1 MKTVSIRFSD
11 MDKKTLLYLG
21 YVGENLHRRILID
34 CKKEFEEMPGAI
46 PALVVTAPNGLK
58 YPVDVT
64 VEGNTV
70 IWDITNSDLIHHG
83 NGEIQLTLTKDSE
96 VGKSAKCRTKVDESI
111 EPDGEA
117 PDPIENWLIRA
128 ENLLEEIPEEI
139 ADAIEEAKASG
150 MFDGVG
156 ISSIGYVKTVGKVN
170 TYRINL
176 TDGSF
181 YDFEVSNGEDGQP
194 GTNGVG
200 IANIAKTGTVGLV
213 DTYTITLT
221 NGQTYPFTVT
231 NGQNGA
237 EIDDTTPALNKV
249 FSSFK
254 VNEELTQLKSA
265 ITAMGSDVT
274 DLNGAVFTSEEEIVD
289 APNLFETVTDTEMR
303 LNFSAGVFG
312 QSEALYGFYVDI
324 HEYRGKKILIKRDNT
339 GQRLRGAFTQEIPAV
354 GVAYTNDFDKWAGI
368 SRARTIVVPDSANYM
383 YLAYYSATDDT
394 NTREQCLAGMTVVQI
409 DDKNLFDD
417 ASNDLTLSLDG
428 EVYGQGTI
436 LYGFYVPIDIE
447 AGNAIVISRTNT
459 GTRFRCAFSSEIPAV
474 GVQYMSYTKQIYD
487 EKNNI
492 YIIVPNGAKY
502 LYIAYYNSNSD
513 SKTKQQ
519 LIDGMDIRYCIP
531 AKITDDTGKQSRIEE
546 LRNDIYIK
554 AKENLLNEKSEIMTL
569 GMESYRFVS
578 GTTLF
583 GFYVPI
589 DPAKGTTITIRR
601 KNAGQRFRVVSC
613 ANVPAVNVSFTNNKR
628 KDNDNGKSIVY
639 DRIELTDKYMYVAFY
654 SSTYDTLTKEELLQ
668 GMTIIYGTDADYVA
682 EESRIDRLDYARECT
697 FTNGNI
703 NGEGGIIESAKHIVS
718 NFIRI
723 NGRYGIS
730 TPATYKITVH
740 EYDYNG
746 KYIYSYNVTNAVKYY
761 YHWGMLRVCISKSD
775 NTDISPSTVDFSQIK
790 MPISRY
796 SAKGFVDSETVVLDA
811 ENSTIDDVYAYYDR
825 SVATHNR
832 YASKTFLCNEESG
845 LPIYYY
851 TLGSGAKKICI
862 ITGQHG
868 PGAGGDPRD
877 SVITVA
883 KMMHDMMEGNFA
895 DGSLLQ
901 MLHDDCT
908 VMVFPVFN
916 PYGYNFFR
924 RTNAEQVD
932 TNRDWADKET
942 DAVSNAEPVI
952 SAFDADIILDVHC
965 NGTTP
970 LDNADVEMQFNY
982 GDYNT
987 TFKNAVKDY
996 FASYYNIDLL
1006 ARTDASSANPE
1017 KTLSYYIRVTKQKL
1031 GGLIEMRWFL
1041 KESAALHNEQI
1052 ESANY
1057 AFIVNSLK
1065 YFLSVLNSTQFVLEK
1080 TPNQNQY

>member
-1 MKTVSIRFSD
+1 MRTISYKLDDLKKAIIRI
-11 MDKKTLLYLG
+11 G
-21 YVGENLHRRILID
+21 YVGENHHTQVRID
-34 CKKEFEEMPGAI
+34 CKDLFKEYPDAAVSAAI
-46 PALVVTAPNGLK
+46 VSPAGQSYPKVVTVDGPT
-58 YPVDVT
+58 VVWDVT
-64 VEGNTV
+64 
-70 IWDITNSDLIHHG
+70 DSDLAAEG
-83 NGEIQLTLTKDSE
+83 DGEIQLTFTE
-96 VGKSAKCRTKVDESI
+96 GGVVAKTAVARFNVYRSI
-111 EPDGEA
+111 TADGPA
-117 PDPIENWLIRA
+117 PDPVDDWLQEASEALEDIEAA
-128 ENLLEEIPEEI
+128 EVNQPII
-139 ADAIEEAKASG
+139 GQDGYWYTWDQEAGK
-150 MFDGVG
+150 
-156 ISSIGYVKTVGKVN
+156 YVKTN
-170 TYRINL
+170 TKAQ
-176 TDGSF
+176 
-181 YDFEVSNGEDGQP
+181 GEDGQP
-194 GTNGVG
+194 GHTPEKGVDYWT
-200 IANIAKTGTVGLV
+200 AADKAEMESDVA
-213 DTYTITLT
+213 
-221 NGQTYPFTVT
+221 
-231 NGQNGA
+231 GA
-237 EIDDTTPALNKV
+237 IIDDTSTALDKTWSASKSNT
-249 FSSFK
+249 
-254 VNEELTQLKSA
+254 LLSA